1 MSASEQPAEG
11 AIRWLALACGDL
23 ATAEAAQKEWRVPAR
38 NVAFHAQQVV
48 EKAIKAALVLEGRSA
63 PKSHDLDQLRNSLPT
78 GWRIRTT
85 HRDLARL
92 TQYAVEARY
101 PDDVPPITKQQSS
114 SSLRQAQTIYRSIC
128 ADFESRGVQVTDLPC
143 T

>member
-48 EKAIKAALVLEGRSA
+48 EKAIKPPSYWRAGR
-63 PKSHDLDQLRNSLPT
+63 LPNHMIST
-78 GWRIRTT
+78 SCGTVCRRGGGFGQRTVT
-85 HRDLARL
+85 
-92 TQYAVEARY
+92 
-101 PDDVPPITKQQSS
+101 
-114 SSLRQAQTIYRSIC
+114 
-128 ADFESRGVQVTDLPC
+128 SRA
-143 T
+143 